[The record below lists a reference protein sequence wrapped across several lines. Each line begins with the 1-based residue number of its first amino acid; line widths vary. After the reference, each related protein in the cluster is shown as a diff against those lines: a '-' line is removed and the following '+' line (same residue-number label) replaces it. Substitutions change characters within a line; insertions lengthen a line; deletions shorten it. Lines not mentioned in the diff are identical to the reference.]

1 MNNRTASS
9 WLTIDLKALAANYNL
24 FREKV
29 GDKCRVSG
37 VVKANGYGL
46 GIEKVWATLE
56 NQDCPSYYVATLD
69 EALKLRG
76 MTRKPIAVLGGLY
89 RGTED
94 YYVHENITPVLN
106 SLADIADWAKVA
118 AGRSIPLPAIIH
130 FDTAM
135 NRLGLDSVET
145 PQLLEDLSIIGS
157 LQIKAIMTH
166 FACSDDRK
174 ENGDLDD
181 ITVMQAKRFK
191 DIAKH
196 FPDTP
201 KSLCN
206 SAGVFCDSSYYMDN
220 IRPGMALYGLNP
232 TPHTEN
238 PMKNVVGLKAR
249 ILQVRQAL
257 KDETVGYGA
266 TYRFDKN
273 STTATV
279 GLGYADGF
287 LRSLTNKGQM
297 FYKGEACPIV
307 GRVSMDAVT
316 VDITHLE
323 NKPKQGDA
331 LDVICD
337 QQTADDLAR
346 DASTIGYEILTSLG
360 SRYSRE
366 YV

>member
-1 MNNRTASS
+1 
-9 WLTIDLKALAANYNL
+9 
-24 FREKV
+24 
-29 GDKCRVSG
+29 G
-37 VVKANGYGL
+37 
-46 GIEKVWATLE
+46 
-56 NQDCPSYYVATLD
+56 
-69 EALKLRG
+69 
-76 MTRKPIAVLGGLY
+76 
-89 RGTED
+89 
-94 YYVHENITPVLN
+94 
-106 SLADIADWAKVA
+106 
-118 AGRSIPLPAIIH
+118 
-130 FDTAM
+130 
-135 NRLGLDSVET
+135 
-145 PQLLEDLSIIGS
+145 
-157 LQIKAIMTH
+157 
-166 FACSDDRK
+166 
-174 ENGDLDD
+174 
-181 ITVMQAKRFK
+181 
-191 DIAKH
+191 IAKH

-232 TPHTEN
+232 TPHTDN
-238 PMKNVVGLKAR
+238 PMQNVVGLKAR